1 MKATLHLLNVL
12 CRYGHCLPC
21 RLLGAGLLALAL
33 SVSAVLSGSAAG
45 DQHWEALHGEVR
57 RGNVVSLETILDW
70 LEAHYSGE
78 VLEVEVERNH
88 GYVEYEIKML
98 GPQNQ
103 IVEFEFD
110 GHSGQLMAIE
120 GVRIN
125 EMRRP

>member
-1 MKATLHLLNVL
+1 MKATLRSLSFL
-12 CRYGHCLPC
+12 CRYGHCLP
-21 RLLGAGLLALAL
+21 RRSLGAGLLVLAL
-33 SVSAVLSGSAAG
+33 SASAVLSGSAVG
-45 DQHWEALHGEVR
+45 DQHWGALHGEVR
-57 RGNVVSLETILDW
+57 RGNVVPLETILDW
-70 LEAHYSGE
+70 LEAHYIGE
-78 VLEVEVERNH
+78 VLEVEVEREN

-103 IVEFEFD
+103 VVEFEFD

>member
-1 MKATLHLLNVL
+1 MKATLRSLNLLCL
-12 CRYGHCLPC
+12 YGHCLP
-21 RLLGAGLLALAL
+21 RRSLGAGLLALAL
-33 SVSAVLSGSAAG
+33 SASVVLSGSAVG

-57 RGNVVSLETILDW
+57 RGNVVPLETILDW
-70 LEAHYSGE
+70 LEAHYIGE
-78 VLEVEVERNH
+78 VLEVEVEREN

-103 IVEFEFD
+103 VVEFEFD
-110 GHSGQLMAIE
+110 GQSGQLMTIE